1 MMYNV
6 LICGGLGQCRLEL
19 VPAQKG
25 TRKFD
30 THGTGGRGYG
40 GGEQELFG
48 TPWYMEPGF
57 GSLVEIDQ
65 LGRED

>member
-1 MMYNV
+1 MF

-30 THGTGGRGYG
+30 TQGTGGGG
-40 GGEQELFG
+40 GGVGGEQELFG
-48 TPWYMEPGF
+48 TPWYMEAGC
-57 GSLVEIDQ
+57 
-65 LGRED
+65 